1 MTIETLIKQLVED
14 NIPVRIKDI
23 EFVEPI
29 RRGSEL
35 FIHMHDVIY
44 PHNGRRLR
52 NGKYVGD
59 RNAYVKNGQLYI
71 VKDIGSYSRVYTPAD
86 VVNGEVVWK

>member
-1 MTIETLIKQLVED
+1 MTIEALIKQLVED

-35 FIHMHDVIY
+35 FIHMHDVVY
-44 PHNGRRLR
+44 PHDGRRLR
-52 NGKYVGD
+52 NGK
-59 RNAYVKNGQLYI
+59 
-71 VKDIGSYSRVYTPAD
+71 
-86 VVNGEVVWK
+86 